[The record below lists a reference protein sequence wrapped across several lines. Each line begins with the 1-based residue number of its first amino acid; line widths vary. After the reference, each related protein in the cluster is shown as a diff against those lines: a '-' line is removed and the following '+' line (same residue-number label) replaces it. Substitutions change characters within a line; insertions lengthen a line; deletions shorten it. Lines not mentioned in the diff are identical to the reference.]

1 MVRPKRSEQTINL
14 DIEIKAKAWRQIAEF
29 GAAALSLRR
38 IARALGIAAPSIY
51 HYYPNRDALVTA
63 LILDAFKS
71 LAETLNQ
78 SSATTAAEDYPE
90 KLTTLARA
98 YRNWAISQPQRYQ
111 LIFGTPIPGYV
122 APDEITLPAA
132 AAGFVPLTE
141 TLQAALTAG
150 RLRTDTLPPLTPA
163 LASMLKD
170 WQQVEGR
177 ADREVLYLALIF
189 WSRIHGLMMFEIN
202 GQFPSFITAP
212 GEVFEREINM
222 INNQYFGMERR

>member
-14 DIEIKAKAWRQIAEF
+14 NSEIKAKAWEQIAEF

-63 LILDAFKS
+63 LILEAFNS
-71 LAETLNQ
+71 LAETLRQ
-78 SSATTAAEDYPE
+78 AAAAAAAEDYPA
-90 KLTTLARA
+90 KLATMGRA
-98 YRNWAISQPQRYQ
+98 YRQWAMDQPQRYQ
-111 LIFGTPIPGYV
+111 LIFGTPIPGYA
-122 APDEITLPAA
+122 APEEITLPAA

-150 RLRTDTLPPLTPA
+150 RLRMDILPPLTPN
-163 LASMLKD
+163 LASMLNE
-170 WQQVEGR
+170 WQRVEEH
-177 ADREVLYLALIF
+177 ADSEVLYLALIF

-202 GQFPSFITAP
+202 GQFPSFIADP
-212 GEVFEREINM
+212 GEVFDREMNTIG
-222 INNQYFGMERR
+222 IQYFGMET